1 MAYQNATVLLYC
13 SYWAARSAI
22 EDYGVDP
29 EKVHT
34 IFFGAN
40 LDTIPSREMVLARKK
55 SERCRLL
62 FMGLGWERKGGAI
75 AFETLLELEKL
86 GIQAELIVCGCTP
99 PKGVAHER
107 MRVIPFLDKNDER
120 QSKEIE
126 NLYAMSDFLLVPT
139 RCDAYGHVF
148 CEASAFGLP
157 SITTNTGGVPEVI
170 RNGENGYVL
179 AESAG
184 GSEYLEVIAEV
195 YQDDQ
200 RYTALVQ
207 SSRAAFESRLNWDA
221 WGSAVKQVLQ
231 DIIDRTQLNRK
242 DGGEK

>member
-1 MAYQNATVLLYC
+1 MAYQNATVLLYS
-13 SYWAARSAI
+13 SYWAARSAL

-29 EKVHT
+29 QKVHT

-40 LDTIPSREMVLARKK
+40 LDTIPSREMVLAKKK

-99 PKGVAHER
+99 PKEVAHER
-107 MRVIPFLDKNDER
+107 MRIIPFLDKNDER
-120 QSKEIE
+120 QSKETE

-157 SITTNTGGVPEVI
+157 SITTNTGGVPEVV

-179 AESAG
+179 PYSAR
-184 GSEYLEVIAEV
+184 GSEYAQMIAEI

-200 RYTALVQ
+200 RYTALVK
-207 SSRAAFESRLNWDA
+207 SSRAAFESRLNWDT
-221 WGSAVKQVLQ
+221 WGRAVKDLLQRVISPAEVLV
-231 DIIDRTQLNRK
+231 
-242 DGGEK
+242 